1 LADRIHPASPSS
13 PGRSA
18 ELRRLGL
25 LDGPPDDAL
34 NAIVKAAAELFSA
47 PSAVL
52 AVLDENRFWFKARY
66 GLEAAESPRDST
78 FSSIVAG
85 QDAPLFVADTSSE
98 PRWASLRSVAPPDSV
113 RFYAG
118 VPLRARSGAILGA
131 LCAFD
136 QQPRPES
143 AATLVPV
150 LEGLAK
156 AVCAVVE
163 MVPGQA
169 LGQLR
174 FEAELRLRDRA
185 LAACS
190 SGIVIADARLPD
202 APVIYC
208 NPAFER
214 MTGYGRDEVAGL
226 NGRFL
231 QGAGTDPAA
240 VAQLHDAIQT
250 GEGTQL
256 ILRNYRK
263 DGTPFWNDLTISPVH
278 DATGTLTHFI
288 GVQNDISGRIE
299 RVRELRQLSGLQR
312 AILDSASFPLVA
324 TATNGVIVAMNETAR
339 KLLRLKPGEPLPVE
353 VASLFDAGEL
363 AKRAE
368 ELSSS
373 LGQLIPAGV
382 AALFTP
388 TRDGNIEERE
398 WTWIASDGRR
408 IPVLLSCSAI
418 RGASDE
424 ITGFLLS
431 GIDLS
436 ERRTILGEL
445 QRLAAVV
452 ESASDFI
459 GISTLKGP
467 VLYVNRAGRRM
478 LGLPD
483 TGPLPSSRMF
493 RYVTPETL
501 ELIRRTVNPLV
512 RRGERWEGPCT
523 VRHFATNEIVE
534 TEGSCFPVPGRFSGE
549 HVCLAAVLRNVTRE
563 HRALRALTHSEH
575 RFSDVVGASGEVVW
589 EVGPDLTF
597 TYVSD
602 RVVDLLGYEP
612 AELVGHDAL
621 RLFHPDDAK
630 RTAESW
636 ARDLSAHRPFR
647 NREYRA
653 IHKDGSVVW
662 LCVAGVPVF
671 HEDGS
676 LASYRGVCLDVTGSR
691 RTQLELEAAK
701 EAAEEAARAKS
712 LFLANMSHEIRTPLS
727 GIIGMA
733 NILLDST
740 LTASQRECV
749 ETVRNSGEALL
760 GILNDILDISAIE
773 SGRMEIVAQRFDLH
787 QCVTDSVNLFQ
798 PGAAGKG
805 IAISLEMGAE
815 VPANVVGDSLHIRQ
829 ILNKLIGNALKFA
842 GPCEVRVKVTAQTG
856 DRDGWILRFDVTDT
870 GVGIPADRIERLFKA
885 FSQVDSSSVRQ
896 HGGVG
901 LGLAIG
907 KRLAELMG
915 GTMWVRSAPGSG
927 STFSFTVRTGEHAP
941 SSQADSAPAVHFA
954 FDPGLA
960 LRHPLRILVAEDNP
974 VNQKIALFLLRK
986 LGYAADLAAN
996 GREVLER
1003 LRTDAYD
1010 LILLDIQMPGMDGLQ
1025 TARAV
1030 REKFGHPDRPW
1041 LVALTANA
1049 MADDRRE
1056 AEEAGMN
1063 DYLSKPVQGAELH
1076 SAIERAAEALRAGR
1090 NEAQPAVWE
1099 LPEGLRE
1106 VLDADAKE
1114 IIHEIL
1120 DLYLQDSE
1128 PLTGEIL
1135 AAHAAQDGDAL
1146 GRLLH
1151 RLKGSSAQVG
1161 ALRLSS
1167 LCLQAESEL
1176 LASGPAA
1183 SSLGA
1188 CLGQMA
1194 EAWEQAAIAI
1204 RQWLG
1209 PSARPLDAPTSP
1221 GS

>member
-1 LADRIHPASPSS
+1 MADRTHPASESS
-13 PGRSA
+13 PERSA

-25 LDGPPDDAL
+25 GDGSPDDAL
-34 NAIVKAAAELFSA
+34 NAIVKAAAELFAA

-52 AVLDENRFWFKARY
+52 MILDENRLRFKARY
-66 GLEAAESPRDST
+66 GVEAAESPRDST
-78 FSSIVAG
+78 FSAIVVE
-85 QDAPLFVADTSSE
+85 QNAPLFIADTSSK
-98 PRWASLRSVAPPDSV
+98 PGWAGLRSVAPPDPI

-118 VPLRARSGAILGA
+118 VPLRTHSGAIFGA

-136 QQPRPES
+136 QQARPES
-143 AATLVPV
+143 AAAFVPV

-156 AVCAVVE
+156 AVSAIVE
-163 MVPGQA
+163 MHPEQA
-169 LGQLR
+169 SEQLR
-174 FEAELRLRDRA
+174 FQGALRLRDRA

-202 APVIYC
+202 TPIIYC

-214 MTGYGRDEVAGL
+214 MTGYGPEEISGL
-226 NGRFL
+226 NCRFL
-231 QGAGTDPAA
+231 QGENTDPAA
-240 VAQLHDAIQT
+240 VAQLHDAIQS
-250 GEGTQL
+250 GEGTHV

-278 DATGTLTHFI
+278 DAKGTLTHFI
-288 GVQNDISGRIE
+288 GVQNDISERIE
-299 RVRELRQLSGLQR
+299 SERALRQLSGLQR

-339 KLLRLKPGEPLPVE
+339 KLLRLSPGEPLPVE
-353 VASLFDAGEL
+353 VTSFFDADEL

-368 ELSSS
+368 ELSG
-373 LGQLIPAGV
+373 LGQAVPVGGAF
-382 AALFTP
+382 LFTP

-398 WTWIASDGRR
+398 WTWIASDGTR

-418 RGASDE
+418 RGAADE

-452 ESASDFI
+452 ENASDFI
-459 GISTLKGP
+459 GISTLKGQ

-523 VRHFATNEIVE
+523 VRHFVTNEIVE
-534 TEGSCFPVPGRFSGE
+534 TEGSCFPVPGRSSGE
-549 HVCLAAVLRNVTRE
+549 HVCLAAVLRNMTRE
-563 HRALRALTHSEH
+563 HRALRALTYTEH
-575 RFSDVVGASGEVVW
+575 RFSDVVAASGEIVW
-589 EVGPDLTF
+589 EVGADLTF

-602 RVVDLLGYEP
+602 RAVALLGYEP
-612 AELVGHDAL
+612 SELVGHDAL
-621 RLFHPDDAK
+621 ALFHPDDAK
-630 RTAESW
+630 RTAELW
-636 ARDLSAHRPFR
+636 ARDLSEHRPFR

-701 EAAEEAARAKS
+701 EAAEEAARVKS

-727 GIIGMA
+727 GIIGMTS
-733 NILLDST
+733 ILSDSG

-773 SGRMEIVAQRFDLH
+773 SGRMEIVVQRFDLH
-787 QCVTDSVNLFQ
+787 QCVTGSVNLFQ
-798 PGAAGKG
+798 PDATAKG
-805 IAISLEMGAE
+805 ISLSLEIGEE

-842 GPCEVRVKVTAQTG
+842 GPCSVRVKVTAQPG
-856 DRDGWILRFDVTDT
+856 GPDGWILRFDVTDT
-870 GVGIPADRIERLFKA
+870 GVGIPADRIERLFKP
-885 FSQVDSSSVRQ
+885 FSQVDMSSVRQ

-907 KRLAELMG
+907 KHLAELMG

-927 STFSFTVRTGEHAP
+927 STFCFTVRTGEHAP
-941 SSQADSAPAVHFA
+941 SGAAGAVPAVHFS

-986 LGYAADLAAN
+986 FGYSADLVAN
-996 GREVLER
+996 GYEVVER
-1003 LRTDAYD
+1003 LRTNAFD

-1030 REKFGHPDRPW
+1030 RQKFGHPSRPW

-1056 AEEAGMN
+1056 AEAAGMN
-1063 DYLSKPVQGAELH
+1063 AYLSKPVQGAELQ
-1076 SAIERAAEALRAGR
+1076 SAIERAAEALRAGG
-1090 NEAQPAVWE
+1090 NEPQQAVWE

-1106 VLDADAKE
+1106 ALDADAKE
-1114 IIHEIL
+1114 IVDEIL
-1120 DLYLQDSE
+1120 ELYLQDSE

-1167 LCLQAESEL
+1167 VCLRAETAL

-1194 EAWEQAAIAI
+1194 EAWEQAAVVI

-1209 PSARPLDAPTSP
+1209 PATSA
-1221 GS
+1221 